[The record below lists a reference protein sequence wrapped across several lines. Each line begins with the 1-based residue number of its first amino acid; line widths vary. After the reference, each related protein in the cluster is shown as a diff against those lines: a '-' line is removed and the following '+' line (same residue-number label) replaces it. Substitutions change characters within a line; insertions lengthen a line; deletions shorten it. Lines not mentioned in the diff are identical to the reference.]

1 MNLLDRLP
9 GRIYLILATLIFA
22 ASSSVTRQIINLGE
36 QHLIN
41 GRNPIS
47 FCNVLLVG
55 NIWALIILTLLYRQ
69 EIQTHPWKKLKSK
82 DWVFLSLIALLSGA
96 LGPALIFWALDQT
109 SVSNVILIGRI
120 EPPLTLALSVLFL
133 KERVNLWVIA
143 GAILGF
149 IGVGLTVLIAP
160 ASDSMVDMATFEI
173 GVGELLV
180 IAGAVAT
187 AIATIISKITLQ
199 HISLGFFSLYRTTL
213 GTLIFFTIVVKL
225 FGWSHFT
232 DVFAPVIWQWMLI
245 YSAIIVVGGQ
255 FFWLKGLK
263 LSNASEVS
271 LVNAFSPLA
280 AIVFAYLIVREVPT
294 LGQYIGGSVIAIAII
309 INQIG
314 LNRLSPPPS
323 PKPLS
328 ASGLDRSVGFKG
340 M

>member
-225 FGWSHFT
+225 FG
-232 DVFAPVIWQWMLI
+232 
-245 YSAIIVVGGQ
+245 
-255 FFWLKGLK
+255 
-263 LSNASEVS
+263 
-271 LVNAFSPLA
+271 
-280 AIVFAYLIVREVPT
+280 
-294 LGQYIGGSVIAIAII
+294 
-309 INQIG
+309 
-314 LNRLSPPPS
+314 
-323 PKPLS
+323 
-328 ASGLDRSVGFKG
+328 
-340 M
+340 